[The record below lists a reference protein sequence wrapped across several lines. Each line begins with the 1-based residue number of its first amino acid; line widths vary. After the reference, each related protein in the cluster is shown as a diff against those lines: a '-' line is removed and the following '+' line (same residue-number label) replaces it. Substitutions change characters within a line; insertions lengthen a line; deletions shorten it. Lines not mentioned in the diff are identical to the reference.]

1 MKTVVLGLFDDLD
14 TARRVLNQL
23 AASPLDLDQISV
35 VHGDLDTQRG
45 LARDAGLPA
54 HRGPMAGVVAGA
66 LIGAALGYYAGTAL
80 APEAVG
86 WLLALALGAVIGAL
100 VGGALGAISE
110 TVRVP
115 KVHQAEVLQA
125 IGEGATALVVRSDSL
140 PTARAVGDL
149 FRVAGSREL
158 SPLGPPAPQTDAE
171 DPAAAAAAVEA
182 EEGVIAEPLGESFAG
197 AATAAETAQFAQF
210 APPVESDRAPAAAGP
225 TTAPQAAGET
235 IFAPPRRRGVVDPAD
250 VAPAPSPT
258 PTPSPSASASA
269 AVVAPPAAPSS
280 SFAPPADA
288 VSIQA
293 SNTAPTADGARAMDA
308 AATDTTS
315 TDAASTDAAATDT
328 AATASTVDSSV
339 ATGPPTS
346 SSQLPAPVIAGRT
359 ATQRIARLLLDAIDE
374 AEGPAATTAPS
385 TVPATST
392 TPATKRTPRKRAT

>member
-1 MKTVVLGLFDDLD
+1 MTTVVLGLFDDLD

-45 LARDAGLPA
+45 LAREAGLPA

-197 AATAAETAQFAQF
+197 AATASETARFAQF
-210 APPVESDRAPAAAGP
+210 APPAGSDQAPAAAGF
-225 TTAPQAAGET
+225 APVQPSAVEPADPSAPPSTPET
-235 IFAPPRRRGVVDPAD
+235 IFAPPWRREIGR
-250 VAPAPSPT
+250 
-258 PTPSPSASASA
+258 ASW
-269 AVVAPPAAPSS
+269 
-280 SFAPPADA
+280 
-288 VSIQA
+288 
-293 SNTAPTADGARAMDA
+293 
-308 AATDTTS
+308 
-315 TDAASTDAAATDT
+315 
-328 AATASTVDSSV
+328 
-339 ATGPPTS
+339 
-346 SSQLPAPVIAGRT
+346 
-359 ATQRIARLLLDAIDE
+359 
-374 AEGPAATTAPS
+374 
-385 TVPATST
+385 
-392 TPATKRTPRKRAT
+392 

>member
-182 EEGVIAEPLGESFAG
+182 EQGVIAEPLGESFAG

-210 APPVESDRAPAAAGP
+210 APPVESDRAPAVAGP

-235 IFAPPRRRGVVDPAD
+235 IFAPPWRRGVVDPAD
-250 VAPAPSPT
+250 VAPAPSP
-258 PTPSPSASASA
+258 SPSASPSA
-269 AVVAPPAAPSS
+269 AVVAPPATPSS

-293 SNTAPTADGARAMDA
+293 SNTAPTVDGARAMDA
-308 AATDTTS
+308 AAADM
-315 TDAASTDAAATDT
+315 AATDAAAADMA
-328 AATASTVDSSV
+328 AATSTVDPSV
-339 ATGPPTS
+339 AAGPPTS
-346 SSQLPAPVIAGRT
+346 PSQLPAPVIAGRT

-374 AEGPAATTAPS
+374 AEGPASTTAPS
-385 TVPATST
+385 TVPATSA